1 MLIHARLSSE
11 HRINVLVNGHK
22 RLAMGDSVYANFAS
36 DHIYLFDG
44 RTQEALHG
52 ISLR

>member
-1 MLIHARLSSE
+1 
-11 HRINVLVNGHK
+11 VLMNGRV

-44 RTQEALHG
+44 RSEEALHG